1 MLVENDS
8 LSKIDLEKARE
19 IGSVSDEV
27 TLWRSDFVGW
37 DADSKFWGLAE
48 LVFGGFWCIF
58 VVICLES
65 GIFTAQKSLLS
76 GKLHRN
82 LPLHPHPNHCIS

>member
-27 TLWRSDFVGW
+27 TLWRSDFVAW
-37 DADSKFWGLAE
+37 DVDLRFWGLSE
-48 LVFGGFWCIF
+48 LVFGGFWCILCIF
-58 VVICLES
+58 GVHLE
-65 GIFTAQKSLLS
+65 FSLLS
-76 GKLHRN
+76 
-82 LPLHPHPNHCIS
+82 IS